1 MSNRLHKLSTRSLK
15 SLAAPL
21 WRPLHTTMRL
31 VKGQDHHA
39 GKVTIL
45 CYHRIVANI
54 NQAEQETLPG
64 MVTSAETFRR
74 QMKLVRD
81 HYEAVSLAEAVAVLR
96 GERNDRGSVL
106 ALTFDDGYRDFYEQ
120 AWPILRELNLPATVF
135 IPTAYIGSGKMLD
148 HDRFYRFVMR
158 ARSRG
163 LSLRVP
169 LVKARLSEEKVEA
182 LCSEVDPL
190 RAYIQFSRLPFA
202 LRERSL
208 SCLGDFVG
216 DQQEGELNGFRL
228 LDWEMV
234 REMASAGISFGAHT
248 DNHVVLT
255 HEEPETVEREIL
267 RSKQVLEEMT
277 GRPARHF
284 AYPTGRYNAAI
295 IKAVASVGFEAAV
308 TTERRLN
315 RRGDDLLR
323 LGRIC
328 LCEEST
334 RGMTGHYSEAVA
346 RLRLAV

>member
-1 MSNRLHKLSTRSLK
+1 MSSRLHKLSARSLK

-21 WRPLHTTMRL
+21 WSPFHTTMRL
-31 VKGQDHHA
+31 VNGRNYHA

-54 NQAEQETLPG
+54 TQVEQETLPG
-64 MVTSAETFRR
+64 MVTSVETFRK
-74 QMKLVRD
+74 QMELVCD
-81 HYEAVSLAEAVAVLR
+81 HYEAVSLAEAVSVLR
-96 GERNDRGSVL
+96 GERKDRGSVL
-106 ALTFDDGYRDFYEQ
+106 AITFDDGYRDFYEQ
-120 AWPILRELNLPATVF
+120 AWPILRELGLPATLF
-135 IPTAYIGSGKMLD
+135 IPTAYIGSGRMLD
-148 HDRFYRFVMR
+148 HDRFYRYVMR

-169 LVKARLSEEKVEA
+169 LVKARLSEDKVEA

-190 RAYIQFSRLPFA
+190 QAYIQFSRLPFA
-202 LRERSL
+202 QRESSL
-208 SCLGDFVG
+208 SCLEDFVG
-216 DQQEGELNGFRL
+216 DKKEEEHNGSCLLN
-228 LDWEMV
+228 WEMV

-248 DNHVVLT
+248 ENHVVLT

-277 GRPARHF
+277 GRPVRHF

-295 IKAVASVGFEAAV
+295 MKAVASIGFEAAV

-315 RRGDDLLR
+315 RRGDELLR

-334 RGMTGHYSEAVA
+334 RGMNGNYSEAVA